1 MIERKY
7 PSLVKKRRDLLQ
19 QIMTEQYKT
28 IECKVNNLAVMSG
41 LPIHLLPGMNA
52 ILTVAG
58 RKGLDLLNN
67 VTRGN
72 RRFLLLNDPQVD
84 MNGFILEIKRVNPT
98 TTRGESLV
106 EVVGVERF
114 IADSVYIPED
124 RQGLY

>member
-1 MIERKY
+1 M
-7 PSLVKKRRDLLQ
+7 
-19 QIMTEQYKT
+19 
-28 IECKVNNLAVMSG
+28 
-41 LPIHLLPGMNA
+41 HLLPGMNA

-84 MNGFILEIKRVNPT
+84 MNGFILEIKRINPT

-114 IADSVYIPED
+114 ISDSVFIPED
-124 RQGLY
+124 